1 MDKALYNS
9 YTALLKKELVPAFGC
24 TEPGAVAYAA
34 SLAAELL
41 GETPEQ
47 IQMYCSASVIKN
59 VHSVSLPGCEGMKG
73 IEAAAAL
80 GAIGGRP
87 ERRLEILA
95 CVTPEHIRAAQAMLA
110 EKRVTCE
117 LAQDVAEL
125 YILACAAARGHTAE
139 VEIAGTHTNVTC
151 KKKDGQVLYRG
162 GQTADSTCAE
172 MAIPLRV
179 EDILEYANH
188 CDLEQIGPVLELQIQ
203 DNLAIAQ
210 EGLKSEYGIGVGRFL
225 AAQCAEND
233 IVRKRACALA
243 AAGSDARMSG
253 CSLPVVINS
262 GSGNQ
267 GMTVSLPVIEYA
279 RQSNATHERLLRA
292 LAAANLIALMQKRY
306 IGSLS
311 AFCGVVCAAAGAA
324 CGVAYLKG
332 GGYEE
337 FSSILTY
344 TLGTIGG
351 MVCDGAK
358 ASCAA
363 KISAALD
370 TALTGME
377 RAMQHCRTFA
387 PGDGLVK
394 DNVEETVAS
403 VGRMGKTGMRGTNVE
418 ILNIMLDR
426 S

>member
-1 MDKALYNS
+1 
-9 YTALLKKELVPAFGC
+9 
-24 TEPGAVAYAA
+24 
-34 SLAAELL
+34 
-41 GETPEQ
+41 
-47 IQMYCSASVIKN
+47 
-59 VHSVSLPGCEGMKG
+59 
-73 IEAAAAL
+73 
-80 GAIGGRP
+80 
-87 ERRLEILA
+87 
-95 CVTPEHIRAAQAMLA
+95 
-110 EKRVTCE
+110 
-117 LAQDVAEL
+117 
-125 YILACAAARGHTAE
+125 
-139 VEIAGTHTNVTC
+139 
-151 KKKDGQVLYRG
+151 
-162 GQTADSTCAE
+162 
-172 MAIPLRV
+172 
-179 EDILEYANH
+179 
-188 CDLEQIGPVLELQIQ
+188 
-203 DNLAIAQ
+203 
-210 EGLKSEYGIGVGRFL
+210 
-225 AAQCAEND
+225 
-233 IVRKRACALA
+233 
-243 AAGSDARMSG
+243 
-253 CSLPVVINS
+253 
-262 GSGNQ
+262 
-267 GMTVSLPVIEYA
+267 
-279 RQSNATHERLLRA
+279 
-292 LAAANLIALMQKRY
+292 MQKRY